1 MDVNQLF
8 PWFFS
13 RVLTEKVSSSLNK
26 GRRLT
31 KIISNDDG
39 VFNFIYLIKIK
50 DYIVK
55 NNEVSAS

>member
-13 RVLTEKVSSSLNK
+13 RVLTEKVSLSLNK

-39 VFNFIYLIKIK
+39 FFNFIFLIKMK